1 MQFLIGLSV
10 ALDRLNTH
18 IGKLAAW
25 LLLPLVGVIIVD
37 VVNRKLHFF
46 SSLAESL
53 KASGNVAA
61 GELVATYL
69 TSTKFQDLEWHL
81 HAALFLLCLGFAYVR
96 NAHVRIELVRERFSP
111 EVKAWLELI
120 GSVIFLLPYAAVV
133 LYFSFEFA
141 MRSYDMNEVSASLT
155 GLSHRWIIKSFVP
168 IGMVLLLL
176 AAASVAIRNALFLFG
191 PSDFKGDVR
200 AIAPELHV
208 AAEDLRASA
217 QQEIEK
223 ILNAEDHDDTAP
235 PLGTSDSSRERRT

>member
-1 MQFLIGLSV
+1 MQFLMGLSV
-10 ALDRLNTH
+10 AFDRFNTH

-69 TSTKFQDLEWHL
+69 TSTKFQDLEWH
-81 HAALFLLCLGFAYVR
+81 
-96 NAHVRIELVRERFSP
+96 
-111 EVKAWLELI
+111 
-120 GSVIFLLPYAAVV
+120 
-133 LYFSFEFA
+133 FSFEFA
-141 MRSYDMNEVSASLT
+141 MRSYNMNEVSASLT

-191 PSDFKGDVR
+191 PSRLKRDVR
-200 AIAPELHV
+200 RNAPELRV
-208 AAEDLRASA
+208 AAEDLRPVA
-217 QQEIEK
+217 QQEIKE
-223 ILNAEDHDDTAP
+223 ILDTEDHDDTAP